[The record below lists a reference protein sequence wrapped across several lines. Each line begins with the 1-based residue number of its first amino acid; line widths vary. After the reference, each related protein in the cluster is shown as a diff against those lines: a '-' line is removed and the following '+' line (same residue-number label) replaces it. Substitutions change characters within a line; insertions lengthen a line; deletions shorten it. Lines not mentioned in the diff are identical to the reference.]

1 MDFRPTTWQIVLLM
15 AGCAAL
21 GGCELGKNLGRPP
34 LPAPPSLPGNLPT
47 TTAAE
52 VSAAP
57 KQADAPKQAEEM
69 GWHKLVSDEGG
80 FLAELP
86 RAAEKKTVGSGT
98 GAITFWQAKQKGLVF
113 SLSYHDV
120 PKSKGKVQDTL
131 HDLGK
136 GFFDG
141 CKGAISEDKGLVV
154 EGHAA
159 RKFIGECGA
168 GVPVMGEVHLSKGR
182 AYELF
187 VIFHD
192 TSNDRDAGRFFK
204 SFRVEQ

>member
-1 MDFRPTTWQIVLLM
+1 MHLRIAVLTLSSL
-15 AGCAAL
+15 AVL
-21 GGCELGKNLGRPP
+21 SGCELGKNLGRPP
-34 LPAPPSLPGNLPT
+34 LPAPPSLT
-47 TTAAE
+47 TTTSGE
-52 VSAAP
+52 VPAAP
-57 KQADAPKQAEEM
+57 KQVEEV
-69 GWHKLVSDEGG
+69 GWRKLVSDEGG

-86 RAAEKKTVGSGT
+86 RSAEKKSAGSGPN
-98 GAITFWQAKQKGLVF
+98 AIQFWQAKQKGLVF

-120 PKSKGKVQDTL
+120 PKSKAKVQDTL

-141 CKGAISEDKGLVV
+141 CKGAITEDKGLVV

-168 GVPVMGEVHLSKGR
+168 GVPVIGEVHLSKGR

-192 TSNDRDAGRFFK
+192 NSNDRDATRFFK
-204 SFRVEQ
+204 SFRIEQ